1 MNRSRRT
8 ALMRASATAWLAA
21 SGLTVPF
28 AARTQTTSS
37 LPAELDS
44 ELPGL
49 QKLGSARMR
58 FFGFDIYEA
67 RLWVGIGFK
76 PESYAATPF
85 ALELN
90 YLRSLNGKAIAE
102 RSLKEMQR
110 QGGFGAEQEKA
121 WLTAMLR
128 TFPDVKAGDRIV
140 GAHVPGTGARFWF
153 NGQPLPAIRDA
164 DFSRVFFGIWLAE
177 ATSEPQLRASLLGRN
192 TS

>member
-1 MNRSRRT
+1 MNHSRRA
-8 ALMRASATAWLAA
+8 ALMHASATAWLAV
-21 SGLTVPF
+21 SGLAVPF
-28 AARTQTTSS
+28 AARAQGTSTV
-37 LPAELDS
+37 PAELDS

-67 RLWVGIGFK
+67 RLWVGSGFK
-76 PESYAATPF
+76 PETYAATPF

-121 WLTAMLR
+121 WLAAMVR

-153 NGQPLPAIRDA
+153 NGQQLPAIRDA
-164 DFSRVFFGIWLAE
+164 DFSRVFFGIWLAD
-177 ATSEPQLRASLLGRN
+177 ATSEPQLRASLLGR
-192 TS
+192 SAS